1 MNRLNAVLMFF
12 VLSLCVAAFSWA
24 QTAGTAPAAPPD
36 TTAAEALP
44 EVELKVDTAFAYV
57 ALEMTGSYEQH
68 EEGFTL
74 LYEEA
79 AKQNIFG
86 GMPFGVYWNSPSDTP
101 VEKLSW
107 DVGFVAPPGAAP
119 KPPLK
124 LKPWKFTIEAT
135 LRYTGSFGADMD
147 RVYGRLYQWI
157 GENGYRP
164 AGPMM
169 EIFLNT
175 PSREEAGQLFGT
187 VEIVVPV
194 EKLKPAPTQG
204 VKSK

>member
-1 MNRLNAVLMFF
+1 MLVLMG
-12 VLSLCVAAFSWA
+12 VTAAGSRGQDDCSVPVASA
-24 QTAGTAPAAPPD
+24 D
-36 TTAAEALP
+36 TTARGEVVP

-57 ALEMTGSYEQH
+57 AYEMTGSYEQH
-68 EEGFTL
+68 EEAFAL

-124 LKPWKFTIEAT
+124 LKPWKFTMEAT
-135 LRYTGSFGADMD
+135 LRYTGSFDADMGK
-147 RVYGRLYQWI
+147 VYGRLYQWI

-169 EIFLNT
+169 EIFLNQ

-194 EKLKPAPTQG
+194 EKLQPPPAQG
-204 VKSK
+204 AKSK